1 MSNTAESAMARL
13 WRDRVQRREQERN
26 EAQTRACVA
35 EERLAALT
43 AETERLARENAL
55 VRAQNDRLAVTVAR
69 LTAEKER
76 LAADLAGLREQRAAA
91 PARAEPSP
99 YRTWERSGPNC
110 CPCWMTRAG
119 AAFIDIAPNAAR
131 VVAVATL
138 RLTPLERRDGMA

>member
-43 AETERLARENAL
+43 AENERLARENAL
-55 VRAQNDRLAVTVAR
+55 VRAQSDRLAAMVAR

-76 LAADLAGLREQRAAA
+76 LTADLAGVRQQLAAA
-91 PARAEPSP
+91 PARSEPAQDLTAIRAELLSLLDDA
-99 YRTWERSGPNC
+99 SGS
-110 CPCWMTRAG
+110 
-119 AAFIDIAPNAAR
+119 R
-131 VVAVATL
+131 VH
-138 RLTPLERRDGMA
+138 

>member
-1 MSNTAESAMARL
+1 MSNTAESAIARL

-55 VRAQNDRLAVTVAR
+55 VRAQSDRPAVMVAR

-91 PARAEPSP
+91 PARAEPPQDLGAIRAELLSLLDDA
-99 YRTWERSGPNC
+99 SGS
-110 CPCWMTRAG
+110 
-119 AAFIDIAPNAAR
+119 R
-131 VVAVATL
+131 VH
-138 RLTPLERRDGMA
+138 

>member
-55 VRAQNDRLAVTVAR
+55 VRAQNDRLVVTLAR

-76 LAADLAGLREQRAAA
+76 LAADLAGLREQREAA
-91 PARAEPSP
+91 PARAEPAQDLGAIRAELLSLLDDA
-99 YRTWERSGPNC
+99 SGS
-110 CPCWMTRAG
+110 
-119 AAFIDIAPNAAR
+119 R
-131 VVAVATL
+131 VH
-138 RLTPLERRDGMA
+138 

>member
-1 MSNTAESAMARL
+1 MSNTAESAMTRL
-13 WRDRVQRREQERN
+13 WRDRVQRREHERN

-76 LAADLAGLREQRAAA
+76 LAADLAGLREQCASA
-91 PARAEPSP
+91 PARAEPPQDLGAIRAELLSLLDDA
-99 YRTWERSGPNC
+99 SGS
-110 CPCWMTRAG
+110 
-119 AAFIDIAPNAAR
+119 R
-131 VVAVATL
+131 VH
-138 RLTPLERRDGMA
+138 